1 MDTAVGLVEAYLRV
15 NGYFTVTEYPVVET
29 CKYGDHRT
37 ATDLDVLAF
46 RFPGAGRL
54 VPFQAGKAASDTGI
68 PAFAPDP
75 HLGGISDQADMLIG
89 EVKEGRAELNSAA
102 RDPVV
107 LRAVLNRF
115 GCCTPDHVPDV
126 VEALLRHGRARTHC
140 GHLVRLVAFGS
151 LPPANGGKYSVIS
164 LGHVHEFLE
173 AYLREH
179 WDVLCHAQFKDL
191 AFGFEILLQKARRGS
206 QEFATQYGRP
216 PDREE
221 S

>member
-15 NGYFTVTEYPVVET
+15 NGYFTVTEYPVVEAR
-29 CKYGDHRT
+29 KYGDYRT

-54 VPFQAGKAASDTGI
+54 MPFQAGKTASDTGI

-75 HLGGISDQADMLIG
+75 HLGGVSDQADMLIG
-89 EVKEGRAELNSAA
+89 EVKEGRAELNSAT

-107 LRAVLNRF
+107 LRAVLSRF
-115 GCCTPDHVPDV
+115 GCCSPEHVPGV
-126 VEALLRHGRARTHC
+126 VQALLQNGRARTHC

-151 LPPANGGKYSVIS
+151 LPPTANGRKYAAIS

-173 AYLREH
+173 AYIREH
-179 WDVLCHAQFKDL
+179 WDVLCHAQFKDP
-191 AFGFEILLQKARRGS
+191 AFGFEMMLEKARRGS
-206 QEFATQYGRP
+206 HAALA
-216 PDREE
+216 
-221 S
+221 

>member
-29 CKYGDHRT
+29 RRYGDYRT

-54 VPFQAGKAASDTGI
+54 APFQTGKTVGEAGI

-75 HLGGISDQADMLIG
+75 HLGGVSDQADMLIG

-107 LRAVLNRF
+107 LRAVLSRF
-115 GCCTPDHVPDV
+115 GCCSPEHVPGV
-126 VEALLRHGRARTHC
+126 VQALLRHGRTLTHC

-151 LPPANGGKYSVIS
+151 LPPAANGGKYAVIS

-173 AYLREH
+173 AYVREH
-179 WDVLCHAQFKDL
+179 WDVLCHAQFKDP
-191 AFGFEILLQKARRGS
+191 AFGFEVLLEKMRRGS
-206 QEFATQYGRP
+206 HA
-216 PDREE
+216 
-221 S
+221 SLA